1 MHTQRDATLN
11 FNVTKGMLFLLLF
24 PWFPKW
30 KAWKVSS
37 LRHSDQ
43 PVFVLKKL
51 KQTQANSANPV
62 SSLETQTHPR
72 WSPDWSL
79 SVPQLILLWILRKKR
94 KFHEGTSCVVLDS
107 WWCIIPKQ
115 SKSNIMHTSF
125 HAGSHIQYHDGVC
138 TCDIQAHWFLRQVH
152 CPQKSVVLSEA
163 ARPGLS
169 EFKWFWKI

>member
-62 SSLETQTHPR
+62 SSLETQIHPR

-79 SVPQLILLWILRKKR
+79 SVPQLILLWIWRKKR
-94 KFHEGTSCVVLDS
+94 KFHEGTSCIVLDCWWYIIPKRSKNVISTSIIPCRLTHTRS
-107 WWCIIPKQ
+107 WWCMYMWDTGLLIFATGALSPKECGLER
-115 SKSNIMHTSF
+115 S
-125 HAGSHIQYHDGVC
+125 C
-138 TCDIQAHWFLRQVH
+138 TPW
-152 CPQKSVVLSEA
+152 P
-163 ARPGLS
+163 
-169 EFKWFWKI
+169 